1 MSPTILLELAQ
12 NFGLAAQRVTTALEI
27 LKDHE
32 DEIRA
37 AWKAHF
43 GR

>member
-1 MSPTILLELAQ
+1 MTPVIEVAEDH
-12 NFGLAAQRVTTALEI
+12 GLGARKLKVALRLIRE
-27 LKDHE
+27 HE